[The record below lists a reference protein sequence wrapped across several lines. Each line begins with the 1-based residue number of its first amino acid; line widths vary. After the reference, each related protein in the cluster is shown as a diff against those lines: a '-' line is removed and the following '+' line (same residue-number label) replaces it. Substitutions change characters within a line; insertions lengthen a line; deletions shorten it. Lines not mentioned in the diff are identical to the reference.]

1 MELASQAGTLTHLD
15 MPLQPDRP
23 ALFFN
28 QGVSLAGAETLNR
41 LVFFGVAVAVLLGLI
56 FVFPVGDWV
65 LTFLGWVQSNQ
76 GTSWLV
82 FIAAYVLACVL
93 LVPGSLLTLG
103 AGFVFGL
110 PAGLA
115 IVSLSSTLGA
125 SAAFLTGR
133 YFVRDWVENKLSA
146 YPRFAALDRA
156 VGERGALIVL
166 LTRLSPVFP
175 FNLLNY
181 GLGITRVKFWHYVG
195 ASWLG
200 MLPGTAL
207 YVYLGSAGQ
216 SLTALFAG
224 ELETSVLTQVMFA
237 AGLGATL
244 LLTILITRF
253 ANQALNAQL
262 ENP

>member
-1 MELASQAGTLTHLD
+1 MI
-15 MPLQPDRP
+15 P
-23 ALFFN
+23 F
-28 QGVSLAGAETLNR
+28 V
-41 LVFFGVAVAVLLGLI
+41 VAIALLGAAA
-56 FVFPVGDWV
+56 FVLPVGDWV
-65 LTFLGWVQSNQ
+65 LQFLAWVQANP
-76 GTSWLV
+76 GISWAV
-82 FIAAYVLACVL
+82 FIVAYVLACVL

-115 IVSLSSTLGA
+115 IVSLASTLGA
-125 SAAFLTGR
+125 TAAFLVGR
-133 YFVRDWVENKLSA
+133 YFVRAWVERKLGA
-146 YPRFAALDRA
+146 YPRFSALDRA

-181 GLGITRVKFWHYVG
+181 GLGITRVKLHHYVA

-216 SLTALFAG
+216 SLATLFAG
-224 ELETSVLTQVMFA
+224 ELESTVLTRVLFG
-237 AGLGATL
+237 AGLLATL
-244 LLTILITRF
+244 VLTVVITRF
-253 ANQALNAQL
+253 ANRALGDQLDSAQPGQSPADSL
-262 ENP
+262 QVDQR

>member
-1 MELASQAGTLTHLD
+1 M
-15 MPLQPDRP
+15 
-23 ALFFN
+23 
-28 QGVSLAGAETLNR
+28 NR
-41 LVFFGVAVAVLLGLI
+41 LLLFAAAILVLLVVAFL
-56 FVFPVGDWV
+56 FPVGTWV
-65 LTFLGWVQSNQ
+65 LSFLGWVQANP
-76 GTSWLV
+76 GISWLV
-82 FIAAYVLACVL
+82 FIVAYVLACVL

-110 PAGLA
+110 PVGLA

-125 SAAFLTGR
+125 SAAFLVGR
-133 YFVRDWVENKLSA
+133 YFVRDWVEKKLAA
-146 YPRFAALDRA
+146 YPRFSALDRA

-181 GLGITRVKFWHYVG
+181 GLGITRVKFWHYVA

-237 AGLGATL
+237 AGLAATL
-244 LLTILITRF
+244 LLTVIITRF

-262 ENP
+262 ETP